1 MYIPKNFS
9 ENDTQYIHDIISK
22 YSFATLIM
30 NNEDGLEI
38 SHLPMHFDKVNNR
51 LLGHIAR
58 SNQLNDILQSNL
70 HKPVT
75 IIFNAPHGYIS
86 PNYYLDNINNV
97 PTWNYAVVHVKGLI
111 SLINDDFDLMSIL
124 DLQFASYEP
133 SSIDWNNP
141 RIAKMINGI
150 VGFEIRIRDIQ
161 AKFKLSQN
169 KSELDQESIIAKLSD
184 SKRHS
189 DVELSEFMQ
198 QYRKIKNSL

>member
-1 MYIPKNFS
+1 MYMPKNFI
-9 ENDTQYIHDIISK
+9 ENDTQHIHGIISK

-30 NNEDGLEI
+30 TIEDGLEI
-38 SHLPMHFDKVNNR
+38 SHLPMHFDKANNK

-58 SNQLNDILQSNL
+58 ANPLNNILQSNL
-70 HKPVT
+70 HKSVT

-86 PNYYLDNINNV
+86 PTYYLDSVNNV

-111 SLINDDFDLMSIL
+111 SLLNDDSDIMSIL

-133 SSIDWNNP
+133 NGIDWSNP

-150 VGFEIRIRDIQ
+150 VGFEIDIMDIQ

-184 SKRHS
+184 SKMYS
-189 DVELSEFMQ
+189 DIELSEFMQ
-198 QYRKIKNSL
+198 HYKKIKSNL